1 MRTPRILS
9 LRPWWVT
16 KSETM
21 SDALTITGT
30 PPPWAVSL
38 CTSLFSLQVCSVMCS
53 SPRGRRL
60 VCVSEQGSLGAVCC
74 VALAWLPGCGLCVWW
89 GGWSRCG
96 SAMRGPCVY
105 RGVCIRVLPACPRPG
120 SGEALGDL
128 FASSIIFAEHLL
140 CAGCFF

>member
-1 MRTPRILS
+1 MS

-30 PPPWAVSL
+30 PPSRALSL
-38 CTSLFSLQVCSVMCS
+38 WRSLFSLQGCSVMCS
-53 SPRGRRL
+53 SPRGQRL
-60 VCVSEQGSLGAVCC
+60 VCVSEQGSLGAVGS
-74 VALAWLPGCGLCVWW
+74 VALAWVPGCGLRAWCS
-89 GGWSRCG
+89 GWSQCG
-96 SAMRGPCVY
+96 SATRGPRVY

-128 FASSIIFAEHLL
+128 FASSVTFAEHLL
-140 CAGCFF
+140 CARCFF